1 MVTRGGIR
9 GNGSQLADY
18 LLAKKENDRV
28 ELFDI
33 RGTSFPD
40 DLKKSLIEM
49 SLSVE
54 FSRRA
59 KKGLYHVII
68 NPDPEA
74 SRQMTVAD
82 WHCAADILER
92 ETGFT
97 GQKRVMVLH
106 EKAGRLHM
114 HCVYER
120 WDYEKN
126 RVIPS
131 KNNYY
136 AQNRARK
143 QMEIEFGHRRTPD
156 INTEKRELRK
166 LATRLWQL
174 HPSGQGFVRAL
185 DDHGY
190 TVCRSDGR
198 RPIVVV
204 NRRGL
209 SFDLVRPIKGA
220 VTKDVKD
227 RLKDV
232 SLPKDKMIMDRIGKE
247 RKYRTKAD
255 SREQRIV
262 ELQEQV
268 QQKKKDRGR

>member
-1 MVTRGGIR
+1 
-9 GNGSQLADY
+9 
-18 LLAKKENDRV
+18 
-28 ELFDI
+28 
-33 RGTSFPD
+33 
-40 DLKKSLIEM
+40 M

-54 FSRRA
+54 LSHRT

-74 SRQMTVAD
+74 SRLMTAAD
-82 WHCAADILER
+82 WHRAADIMEQQ
-92 ETGFT
+92 TGFT

-106 EKAGRLHM
+106 EKKSRLHM
-114 HCVYER
+114 HVVWER
-120 WDYEKN
+120 WNFDKN
-126 RVIPS
+126 RVIPN
-131 KNNYY
+131 KNSRY

-143 QMEIEFGHRRTPD
+143 QMEIEFDHRRTQD

-174 HPSGQGFVRAL
+174 HPTGQEFVRAL

-198 RPIVVV
+198 RPIAVV

-220 VTKDVKD
+220 VTKEVTG
-227 RLKDV
+227 RLKGIRLPLDKQIMQAV
-232 SLPKDKMIMDRIGKE
+232 SER
-247 RKYRTKAD
+247 RKYRTKAKT
-255 SREQRIV
+255 REQIAE
-262 ELQEQV
+262 ELH
-268 QQKKKDRGR
+268 QQMTNDPRKSKERSR